1 MDIKI
6 KKAAALV
13 LLGIAIGCAISH
25 FYFTAFLSDRA
36 EDGMP
41 IAMSGHLY
49 RVTEVSRSP
58 VNTTINLTALRVPP
72 DLVKTKYPKI
82 KVVA

>member
-1 MDIKI
+1 MNSDIRQ
-6 KKAAALV
+6 ATALV
-13 LLGIAIGCAISH
+13 LLGIAIGCAMSYV
-25 FYFTAFLSDRA
+25 YFAAFLSDRA
-36 EDGMP
+36 GDGMP

-72 DLVKTKYPKI
+72 DLVNGT
-82 KVVA
+82 